1 MKTGANFYAQMNEVL
16 DNLNSNII
24 ELKGAYESRNPIK
37 THTEKLYGLIN
48 MNINDARNL
57 LKEDLSLELTKNF

>member
-37 THTEKLYGLIN
+37 TYTEKLYGLIN
-48 MNINDARNL
+48 RNINDARNL
-57 LKEDLSLELTKNF
+57 LKEDLSLELNKNF

>member
-1 MKTGANFYAQMNEVL
+1 MKTGANFYATMNEVL

-24 ELKGAYESRNPIK
+24 ELKVAYESRNPIK

-48 MNINDARNL
+48 RNINDARNL
-57 LKEDLSLELTKNF
+57 LKEDLSLELNKNF

>member
-1 MKTGANFYAQMNEVL
+1 MKAGSNFYAQMNETL

-37 THTEKLYGLIN
+37 THTEKLYDLI
-48 MNINDARNL
+48 
-57 LKEDLSLELTKNF
+57 LTRPEIF